1 MMGSTTRPQ
10 SWRALLISAA
20 LGSSLLTGCALPQRQ
35 LNTDTSSESGT
46 NTLSQHWSGRMALQV
61 QDSQQQS
68 FSAGFE
74 LQGQP
79 ERGTLLVF
87 SPLGSILARL
97 QWTPSGAT
105 LQQGESIT
113 TSDSLSEL
121 ITRLTGNDIPVAAL
135 FDWLQGK
142 DTAVAGWS
150 TDLSRINEGRLR
162 ADRSSPMPEASLR
175 IVLEQESR

>member
-1 MMGSTTRPQ
+1 MMESTTRRRT
-10 SWRALLISAA
+10 WRAVLISCVI
-20 LGSSLLTGCALPQRQ
+20 GSTLLTGCALPQRQ
-35 LNTDTSSESGT
+35 LNTDTSSAS
-46 NTLSQHWSGRMALQV
+46 TLNQHWSGRMALQV

-97 QWTPSGAT
+97 KWTPSGAT

-135 FDWLQGK
+135 FDWLRGK

-150 TDLSRINEGRLR
+150 TDLSRINEGRMR
-162 ADRSSPMPEASLR
+162 ADRSSPTPEASLR